1 MHLGVDV
8 GGTKIEAVVLVG
20 SGAERFR
27 ERIAA
32 PQGNYG
38 ETLAAIGRLH
48 DRAAA
53 ACGGLDSVGLGT
65 PGSVIP
71 EAGLMKNCNATW
83 LNGRPLPQD
92 LADRLGSPVVVAND
106 ADCFALSEAS
116 DGAGAG
122 ERVVFGVILGTGVGG
137 GVVVDGRLLAGPN
150 GIAGEWGHNPL
161 PSLVAAPA
169 AMVERHQALP
179 PRACYCGRV
188 DCVET
193 WLSGPGLLRSAQE
206 LGCQVATAEAAVA
219 AASAGDVAALAAL
232 DLLQWQLAAALSGVI
247 NVLDPDVIVLGGGLS
262 QVRLLYDGVTAR
274 WDRFVFSDQ
283 VRTRLTPPRFG
294 DASGV
299 RGAAWLGQR
308 GGMWRRRKR

>member
-8 GGTKIEAVVLVG
+8 GGTKIEAVVLAED
-20 SGAERFR
+20 GAQRFR
-27 ERIAA
+27 QRIAA
-32 PQGNYG
+32 PQGSYPV
-38 ETLAAIGRLH
+38 TLAAIAGLH
-48 DRAAA
+48 DRAEAA
-53 ACGGLDSVGLGT
+53 VGGLDSVGLGT

-71 EAGLMKNCNATW
+71 ETGCMKNCNSTW

-92 LADRLGSPVVVAND
+92 LADRLGRPIVVAND

-116 DGAGAG
+116 DGAAAG

-161 PSLVAAPA
+161 PSLAGAPTA
-169 AMVERHQALP
+169 VVERHRALP
-179 PRACYCGRV
+179 SRGCYCGRF

-206 LGCQVATAEAAVA
+206 LGCQATSSEAAVA
-219 AASAGDVAALAAL
+219 AAAAGDRGALAAVEL
-232 DLLQWQLAAALSGVI
+232 QQWQLAAALSSVI

-262 QVRLLYDGVTAR
+262 KVRLLYDGVLTR
-274 WDRFVFSDQ
+274 WDRFVFSDR
-283 VRTRLTPPRFG
+283 VRTRLLPPRFG

-308 GGMWRRRKR
+308 GGMA

>member
-8 GGTKIEAVVLVG
+8 GGTKIEAVVLAADG
-20 SGAERFR
+20 SQRFR

-32 PQGNYG
+32 PQGSYRD
-38 ETLAAIGRLH
+38 TLAAIAGLH
-48 DRAAA
+48 DRAEA
-53 ACGGLDSVGLGT
+53 ACGGLDSVGLGA

-71 EAGLMKNCNATW
+71 ETGLMKNCNSTW
-83 LNGRPLPQD
+83 LNGQPLPQG
-92 LADRLGSPVVVAND
+92 LADRLGRSVVVAND

-161 PSLVAAPA
+161 PDPAAAPA
-169 AMVERHQALP
+169 AVLARH
-179 PRACYCGRV
+179 RAMPARQCYCGRTN
-188 DCVET
+188 CVET
-193 WLSGPGLLRSAQE
+193 WLSGPGLLQSVQAM
-206 LGCQVATAEAAVA
+206 GCEVATTEAAVA
-219 AASAGDVAALAAL
+219 AAATGDAAAAAALEL
-232 DLLQWQLAAALSGVI
+232 HQWQLAAALSVVI

-262 QVRLLYDGVTAR
+262 QVGLLYDGVVAR
-274 WDRFVFSDQ
+274 WDRFVFSDR
-283 VRTRLTPPRFG
+283 VRTRLAPPRFG

-299 RGAAWLGQR
+299 RGAAWLG
-308 GGMWRRRKR
+308 RRSGQ

>member
-1 MHLGVDV
+1 MRLGVDV
-8 GGTKIEAVVLVG
+8 GGTKIEAVVLAEDG
-20 SGAERFR
+20 RERFR

-32 PQGNYG
+32 PQGSYAA
-38 ETLAAIGRLH
+38 TLDAITGLH
-48 DRAAA
+48 DRAEV
-53 ACGGLDSVGLGT
+53 ACGGLVSVGVGT

-71 EAGLMKNCNATW
+71 ETGLMKNCNSTW

-92 LADRLGSPVVVAND
+92 LADRLGRPVVVAND

-161 PSLVAAPA
+161 PSLAAAPA
-169 AMVERHQALP
+169 AVVQRHQALVS
-179 PRACYCGRV
+179 RTCYCGRA

-206 LGCQVATAEAAVA
+206 LGCQVSTTEAAVTASVGGDTAAVA
-219 AASAGDVAALAAL
+219 ALEL
-232 DLLQWQLAAALSGVI
+232 HQWQLAAALAGVI
-247 NVLDPDVIVLGGGLS
+247 NVLDPHVIVLGGGLS
-262 QVRLLYDGVTAR
+262 QVRLLYDGVVAR
-274 WDRFVFSDQ
+274 WDRFVFSDR

-308 GGMWRRRKR
+308 SGPI

>member
-1 MHLGVDV
+1 MRLGVDV
-8 GGTKIEAVVLVG
+8 GGTKIEAVVL
-20 SGAERFR
+20 AEDGTQRFR
-27 ERIAA
+27 QRIAA
-32 PQGNYG
+32 PQGSYV
-38 ETLAAIGRLH
+38 ETLVAIAGLH
-48 DRAAA
+48 DRAEAA
-53 ACGGLDSVGLGT
+53 AGGLDSVGFGT
-65 PGSVIP
+65 PGSVVP
-71 EAGLMKNCNATW
+71 ETGLMKNCNSTW

-92 LADRLGSPVVVAND
+92 LADRLGRSVVVAND

-122 ERVVFGVILGTGVGG
+122 EPVVFGVILGTGVGG
-137 GVVVDGRLLAGPN
+137 GVVVGGSLLSGPN

-161 PSLVAAPA
+161 PSLAEAPA
-169 AMVERHQALP
+169 AVVERYEALP
-179 PRACYCGRV
+179 TRACYCGRS

-206 LGCQVATAEAAVA
+206 LGCQLETSEAVIIA
-219 AASAGDVAALAAL
+219 AAEGNVGAQAALEL
-232 DLLQWQLAAALSGVI
+232 HQWQLAAALSGVI

-262 QVRLLYDGVTAR
+262 QVRLLYDGVAAR
-274 WDRFVFSDQ
+274 WGRFVFSDR

-308 GGMWRRRKR
+308 GGM